1 MKLYYLAFSARGLA
15 LAQKLAGAL
24 GGEAVCCGGPVTL
37 RGWTDEHFRTGAG
50 LVYVGA
56 CGIAVRA
63 VAPCLCSKETDPAV
77 VAVDEQGTWA
87 VPLLSGHLG
96 GANAL
101 ARAIGSVCGAQPVL
115 TTATDAGGLFPI
127 DDWARRQGCAVA
139 DVHKIK
145 DVSAALLAG
154 RTLRLYSDWPIAGTP
169 PAGVAL
175 TADKAGCS
183 AALTLTDPGPALW
196 LAPRVLALGVG
207 CRRGIPAA
215 ALEEALAALLER
227 EKLCVKSICKVCTID
242 RKAGEPGLLAFCA
255 AHGWPLETYTAARL
269 AQAPGRFTP
278 SAFVAQTVGVD
289 NVCERAAVCG
299 AEGGALLVGKQAGGG
314 VTLALAARAFG
325 PDWNWTE

>member
-24 GGEAVCCGGPVTL
+24 GGEAARCGGAVTL
-37 RGWTDEHFRTGAG
+37 QGWTGEHFRTGAG

-63 VAPCLCSKETDPAV
+63 VAPFLQSKETDPAV
-77 VAVDEQGTWA
+77 VAVDERGTYA

-101 ARAIGSVCGAQPVL
+101 ARAIGSACGAQPVL

-139 DVHKIK
+139 GVHKIK

-154 RTLRLYSDWPIAGTP
+154 RTIRLYSDWPIAGTP

-175 TADKAGCS
+175 TASRADCD

-242 RKAGEPGLLAFCA
+242 RKAGEPGLLDFCA

-269 AQAPGRFTP
+269 EQAPGRFAP

-299 AEGGALLVGKQAGGG
+299 TEGGTLLVGKQAGGG

>member
-24 GGEAVCCGGPVTL
+24 GGEAVRCGGPVTL

-77 VAVDEQGTWA
+77 VVVDEQGTWA

-183 AALTLTDPGPALW
+183 AALTLTDPGPALSRIV
-196 LAPRVLALGVG
+196 AMSFCVPR
-207 CRRGIPAA
+207 
-215 ALEEALAALLER
+215 
-227 EKLCVKSICKVCTID
+227 S
-242 RKAGEPGLLAFCA
+242 
-255 AHGWPLETYTAARL
+255 
-269 AQAPGRFTP
+269 
-278 SAFVAQTVGVD
+278 
-289 NVCERAAVCG
+289 
-299 AEGGALLVGKQAGGG
+299 
-314 VTLALAARAFG
+314 
-325 PDWNWTE
+325 